1 MSMGHKG
8 LSHNG
13 HGALLARIMHK
24 EDNNVRQNG
33 HKTQWNGSNERKK

>member
-24 EDNNVRQNG
+24 EDNKREAEW
-33 HKTQWNGSNERKK
+33 T